1 MPRWVAPMLAT
12 LSKDVFSD
20 PAWIYEVKLDG
31 QRSLLFRTGRSVRL
45 MTRNQKDRTSHYPEL
60 FDAVQRTAAADLI
73 ADGEIVAFDG
83 ARTSFSRLQDRMGN
97 PRPSAHQ
104 MQAVP
109 VRMVLFDLLWLQGY
123 DLTALPLTAR
133 KQVLRHAVAFDDVL
147 RFSDHIEADGEPA
160 YRSACERGLEG
171 LVAKRSDSVYAS
183 GRSTDW
189 LKFKCASEQEFV
201 VVGWTDPKG
210 SRSGIGALL
219 IGYHDGP
226 ELRFAGKVGTGFG
239 QVELARLSGLLRTME
254 RDSPPVT
261 NALGLPRKGVHWV
274 RPELVAQVAFSE
286 WTDDGKL
293 RHPRYLGP
301 RDDKDARDVTRE
313 HP

>member
-1 MPRWVAPMLAT
+1 MLAT
-12 LSKDVFSD
+12 LSRDVFSD
-20 PAWIYEVKLDG
+20 PAWVYEVKLDG
-31 QRSLLFRTGRSVRL
+31 QRSLLFRTDRSVRL
-45 MTRNQKDRTSHYPEL
+45 MTRNQKDRTSHYPEIV
-60 FDAVQRTAAADLI
+60 DAVQRLAGADLV

-83 ARTSFSRLQDRMGN
+83 VRTSFSRLQDRMGN
-97 PRPSAHQ
+97 PRPSAQH
-104 MQAVP
+104 MAAVP
-109 VRMVLFDLLWLQGY
+109 VRMVLFDLLWFQGY

-133 KQVLRHAVAFDDVL
+133 KEVLRHAVAFDDVL
-147 RFSDHIEADGEPA
+147 RFSDHIESDGEPA
-160 YRSACERGLEG
+160 YRSACEQGLEG
-171 LVAKRSDSVYAS
+171 LVAKRSDSRYTP
-183 GRSTDW
+183 GRSRDW
-189 LKFKCASEQEFV
+189 LKFKCANEQEFV

-219 IGYHDGP
+219 VGYHEGP

-239 QVELARLSGLLRTME
+239 QAELIRLSRLLHTIE
-254 RDSPPVT
+254 EGVPPVT
-261 NALGLPRKGVHWV
+261 RTLGLPRKGVHWV

-293 RHPRYLGP
+293 RHPRYLGL